1 MSDGVFDF
9 AVFGA
14 TPLAQLLA
22 GLLASTHGRR
32 VLLVGESQAG
42 YRLVRGIDLSSGP
55 VTRPESWAMLT
66 RAAPETTRLVAR
78 IGGRGALNRVDP
90 IFFAQGREH
99 TEALSHMRHMAAG
112 FGLAAEPVSP
122 SLVGAGRAGVV
133 LRDVVKFNRPLLE
146 AGIDR
151 WLARS
156 NVVHIGAQKVDIA
169 ADGAVQVLAAGTS
182 YSARQAVLCD
192 DEAIM
197 AWLPLRQ
204 WPQLLRRITSSSI
217 LTTPTRPLAA
227 AIMLDLD
234 SGTYLTQQAEGGISA
249 FGRGD
254 LAEMAS
260 HLHALLGRKRQ
271 VEQAGQTSF
280 QALATLDG
288 APAFGRI
295 SGVGADVV
303 AGLGCYGAFI
313 APALARWLAGDAS
326 PVEAEWFGARLV
338 NRAGKT
344 VPVDEYAMGDA
355 GPTA

>member
-1 MSDGVFDF
+1 MSDAGFDF
-9 AVFGA
+9 AVLGA
-14 TPLAQLLA
+14 TPLAHLLA

-42 YRLVRGIDLSSGP
+42 YRLVRGIDLSAGAI
-55 VTRPESWAMLT
+55 TRPESWALLT
-66 RAAPETTRLVAR
+66 RTAPETMRLVAR
-78 IGGRGALNRVDP
+78 IGGRGALHRVDP
-90 IFFAQGREH
+90 ILFAQGREH
-99 TEALSHMRHMAAG
+99 TETLSHMRHMAAG
-112 FGLAAEPVSP
+112 FGLAAEPVSS
-122 SLVGAGRAGVV
+122 SLVGEGRIGVV
-133 LRDVVKFNRPLLE
+133 FRDLVRINRLLLE
-146 AGIDR
+146 TGIDR
-151 WLARS
+151 WLARG
-156 NVVHIGAQKVDIA
+156 NVVRIGAQKVDIA
-169 ADGAVQVLAAGTS
+169 TDGAVQVLASGTS

-227 AIMLDLD
+227 NIMLDLD
-234 SGTYLTQQAEGGISA
+234 SGTYLTQQAEGGIAA

-260 HLHALLGRKRQ
+260 HLHALLGRNRQ

-280 QALATLDG
+280 QTLATLDG
-288 APAFGRI
+288 APAFGRV

-313 APALARWLAGDAS
+313 APALARWLAGDAT
-326 PVEAEWFGARLV
+326 PAEAEWFGARLV

-344 VPVDEYAMGDA
+344 APVDDYAMGDA
-355 GPTA
+355 RTTA

>member
-1 MSDGVFDF
+1 MSDAGFDF
-9 AVFGA
+9 AVLGA
-14 TPLAQLLA
+14 TPLAHLLA
-22 GLLASTHGRR
+22 GLLAGTHGRR

-42 YRLVRGIDLSSGP
+42 YRLVRGIDLSAGTI
-55 VTRPESWAMLT
+55 TRPESWALLT
-66 RAAPETTRLVAR
+66 RTAPENMRLVSR
-78 IGGRGALNRVDP
+78 IGGRGALHRVDP
-90 IFFAQGREH
+90 ILFAQGREH

-112 FGLAAEPVSP
+112 FGLAAEPVSS
-122 SLVGAGRAGVV
+122 SLVGEGRIGVV
-133 LRDVVKFNRPLLE
+133 FRDLVRINRPMLE

-151 WLARS
+151 WLARG
-156 NVVHIGAQKVDIA
+156 NVVRIGAQKVDIA
-169 ADGAVQVLAAGTS
+169 ADGAVQVLASGIS

-227 AIMLDLD
+227 NIMLDLD
-234 SGTYLTQQAEGGISA
+234 SGTYLTQQAEGGIAA

-260 HLHALLGRKRQ
+260 HLHALLGRNRQ

-288 APAFGRI
+288 APAFGRV

-313 APALARWLAGDAS
+313 APALARWLAGDAT
-326 PVEAEWFGARLV
+326 PAEAEWFGARLV

-344 VPVDEYAMGDA
+344 APVDDYAMGDA
-355 GPTA
+355 RTTA